1 MENIEGGQLNEKEQ
15 RKELTCEADETANET
30 FPRRS
35 ERPSVPTE
43 KMLLYQRD
51 EQNKR
56 EKKLLTIY
64 EHWKGQVRV
73 YREDLKSDLS
83 DSRLAEMADDIERTV
98 NDMTKAYSEYRER
111 NEPSHVIRRKMDS
124 CESVT
129 KDIMKIISE
138 RLAAIDEYD
147 ADRERQRLHQLLAYE
162 HAKSIFGTASQSSYQ
177 SEASIAAKRI
187 DAVAE
192 LAAKEAQY
200 KITQEE
206 IKQKQKIR
214 EMEEKHRRE
223 LDAQRSELERLQAE
237 KERQAARAKLE
248 IYDKELRVDM
258 DSQLMLQSNGMSVI
272 NQSFAQPASELSTG
286 SYHPHV
292 EQYASIP
299 VNNPLQQL
307 HSQIVT
313 PSPPTDVLQL
323 AKAIQDS
330 IAVSRIPVPVP
341 IVFSGDPITY
351 IEWKASFIS
360 LVGHKGISPAEK
372 LHLLKRYI
380 TGPALKC
387 LEGTF

>member
-1 MENIEGGQLNEKEQ
+1 METIEGDQINQKEQ
-15 RKELTCEADETANET
+15 RKELTCKADETANET

-35 ERPSVPTE
+35 ERSSVPTE

-73 YREDLKSDLS
+73 YREDLKSDFS

-98 NDMTKAYSEYRER
+98 NDMTKACSEYRER

-162 HAKSIFGTASQSSYQ
+162 HAKFIFGTASQSSYQ

-237 KERQAARAKLE
+237 KERHAARAKL
-248 IYDKELRVDM
+248 DL
-258 DSQLMLQSNGMSVI
+258 
-272 NQSFAQPASELSTG
+272 
-286 SYHPHV
+286 
-292 EQYASIP
+292 
-299 VNNPLQQL
+299 
-307 HSQIVT
+307 
-313 PSPPTDVLQL
+313 
-323 AKAIQDS
+323 
-330 IAVSRIPVPVP
+330 
-341 IVFSGDPITY
+341 
-351 IEWKASFIS
+351 
-360 LVGHKGISPAEK
+360 
-372 LHLLKRYI
+372 
-380 TGPALKC
+380 
-387 LEGTF
+387 